1 MADDGIHSAPSQPQ
15 KEFDVNEKHTWQSD
29 ASSGSLDHAVERGTT
44 HQLSRQL
51 KSRHLQMIAIGGTI
65 GTGLFIGSGTALA
78 NAGPAGA
85 LIAYAFVGTLVYS
98 VMVSLGE
105 MCAFLP
111 VTGAFTAYASRFVDP
126 SLGFSMGWIY
136 WWAWASCYAL
146 ELTASGIIIQYWR
159 PDLSQAIFIGCFWI
173 VITALNFLPVRFY
186 GEIEFYFALIKVI
199 TVLGFMIFAI
209 CIDAG
214 AGQQGYLGFETWR
227 NPGAFAPY
235 LVDGGRSTSL
245 AKFVG
250 FWSVLI
256 QAGFSY
262 SGTELVAVAA
272 GETYNPRKTI
282 PSAIRKTFF
291 RIIFFFVF
299 TIFFIGL
306 LVPYDNEQL
315 RAGGDDA
322 TASPLVIAA
331 KLAGVKTLPGLI
343 NAVLLCT
350 VLSAANSNVYSAS
363 RILVG
368 LAGEGFA
375 PKFFQLTKGEVPVY
389 AVGFTSLFGLLG
401 FMNVS
406 SAGSVAFNW
415 LIQISGVAGFIAWAC
430 ILVSHLAFM
439 KILENRGISRDTL
452 PYKAMLQ
459 PWFTYYGLF
468 FWVLIIFT
476 QGFTAFIPWDTSA
489 FFIAY
494 ISLILFAVLY
504 IGHKAIVRPRF
515 VRPSEADIDSGRKEI
530 DEAVFEEP
538 VPTTFFGKFW
548 SWLS

>member
-1 MADDGIHSAPSQPQ
+1 
-15 KEFDVNEKHTWQSD
+15 
-29 ASSGSLDHAVERGTT
+29 
-44 HQLSRQL
+44 
-51 KSRHLQMIAIGGTI
+51 
-65 GTGLFIGSGTALA
+65 
-78 NAGPAGA
+78 
-85 LIAYAFVGTLVYS
+85 
-98 VMVSLGE
+98 MVSLGE

-173 VITALNFLPVRFY
+173 VITALNFMSVKFY
-186 GEIEFYFALIKVI
+186 GEIEFYFALIKVL
-199 TVLGFMIFAI
+199 TVLGFIIFAI

-214 AGQQGYLGFETWR
+214 AGKEGYIGFKYWGT
-227 NPGAFAPY
+227 PGAFAPY
-235 LVDGGRSTSL
+235 LVDGGRSTAL

-262 SGTELVAVAA
+262 SGTELVAIAA

-291 RIIFFFVF
+291 RIVFFFVA
-299 TIFFIGL
+299 TVFFIGL
-306 LVPYDNEQL
+306 LVPYTNDQL
-315 RAGGDDA
+315 AAGGDDA
-322 TASPLVIAA
+322 SASPLVIAA
-331 KLAGVKTLPGLI
+331 KLAGVSTLPGII

-350 VLSAANSNVYSAS
+350 VLSAANANVYSAS

-375 PKFFQLTKGEVPVY
+375 PKFFQRTKNEVPMI
-389 AVGFTSLFGLLG
+389 AVAFTSLFGLLG

-406 SAGSVAFNW
+406 GAGSVAFNW

-430 ILVSHLAFM
+430 ILLSHLAFM
-439 KILENRGISRDTL
+439 RILRTRGISRDTL

-468 FWVLIIFT
+468 FWVLIIIT
-476 QGFTAFIPWDTSA
+476 QGFTAFIPWDTSS

-494 ISLILFAVLY
+494 ISLILFVVLY
-504 IGHKAIVRPRF
+504 VAHKLIIGPKIVDPR
-515 VRPSEADIDSGRKEI
+515 EADIDSGRKEI
-530 DEAVFEEP
+530 EEMVYVEP
-538 VPTTFFGKFW
+538 VPTTAWDKFW
-548 SWLS
+548 AMLG